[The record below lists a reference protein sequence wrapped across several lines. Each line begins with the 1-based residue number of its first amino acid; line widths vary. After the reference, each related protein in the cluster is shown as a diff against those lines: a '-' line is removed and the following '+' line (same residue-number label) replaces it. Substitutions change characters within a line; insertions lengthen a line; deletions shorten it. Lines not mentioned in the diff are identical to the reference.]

1 MAEPPHFTPL
11 PGQNADGVDV
21 TLILENLKLSP
32 AERLRKADRAARDAE
47 RMRRYRS
54 QVMERVLGADWA
66 SRLGRPDHG

>member
-1 MAEPPHFTPL
+1 MSESPQFTPL

-32 AERLRKADRAARDAE
+32 AQRLRKADRAARDAE

-54 QVMERVLGADWA
+54 QVMERVLGPNWA
-66 SRLGRPDHG
+66 TKLERPGHG